1 MAEAYRKEGVDINPL
16 LLIQLPND
24 GETMTGDDNSV
35 KEEVLTYLDSIKGIN
50 VANGKLAI
58 WLSNEK
64 TDNLQ
69 TITNPDDI
77 AEVLLFKQA
86 IALGWDCPRAAVLLI
101 FRKIE
106 SFTFSAQT
114 VGRILRMPE
123 PAVLQNDMFEQR
135 LCLYQPE
142 QGYYRNCKGRYGL
155 YVVASRR
162 APDESE

>member
-123 PAVLQNDMFEQR
+123 
-135 LCLYQPE
+135 
-142 QGYYRNCKGRYGL
+142 
-155 YVVASRR
+155 
-162 APDESE
+162 